1 MRPIGGPPIPREEP
15 DSPPSLA
22 ASIGRLDAPS
32 VRPLDTP
39 DAPHV
44 EVASVDSDEEDGTVL
59 FDAFAREISAREA
72 ATPGVPSPSSSLAVP
87 AHRPPAA
94 QAGAENGLPLVMFD
108 FAAEL
113 GALVDRLV
121 AGEED
126 ESAEVEL
133 LRQGERAMPALMARF
148 PGPVAFDRTRFATMP
163 NPPRASE
170 CGVVLRLV
178 ARERKVALPFVLER
192 LVDAD
197 AERRGW
203 ATHLIGE
210 LPYVE
215 ALPPIVD
222 RLRDDDAATRAS
234 AALAVAAIARSHPG
248 RVAQTLREH
257 AEESD
262 PSQRAIAMRAA
273 GAVRDSALVPLLMRG
288 LGDGNDDVVTA
299 AHDALV
305 QVTRQDF
312 GTDARPW
319 MKWWEQ
325 NSGRHRLEWL
335 IDALTHDVSEV
346 RRAAGDELRLLSR
359 QYFGFSSD
367 LPPRDR
373 ERAQQRYRDW
383 WITEGRANQRRF

>member
-1 MRPIGGPPIPREEP
+1 
-15 DSPPSLA
+15 
-22 ASIGRLDAPS
+22 
-32 VRPLDTP
+32 
-39 DAPHV
+39 
-44 EVASVDSDEEDGTVL
+44 
-59 FDAFAREISAREA
+59 
-72 ATPGVPSPSSSLAVP
+72 
-87 AHRPPAA
+87 
-94 QAGAENGLPLVMFD
+94 
-108 FAAEL
+108 
-113 GALVDRLV
+113 
-121 AGEED
+121 
-126 ESAEVEL
+126 
-133 LRQGERAMPALMARF
+133 
-148 PGPVAFDRTRFATMP
+148 MP

-192 LVDAD
+192 LADAD

-215 ALPPIVD
+215 ALSAVLE

-248 RVAQTLREH
+248 RVAQTLRERG
-257 AEESD
+257 EESD
-262 PSQRAIAMRAA
+262 PRQRAVGMRAA
-273 GAVRDSALVPLLMRG
+273 GAVRDPALVPLLMRG
-288 LGDGNDDVVTA
+288 LGDGDDAVVGA

-383 WITEGRANQRRF
+383 WITEGRANHRRF